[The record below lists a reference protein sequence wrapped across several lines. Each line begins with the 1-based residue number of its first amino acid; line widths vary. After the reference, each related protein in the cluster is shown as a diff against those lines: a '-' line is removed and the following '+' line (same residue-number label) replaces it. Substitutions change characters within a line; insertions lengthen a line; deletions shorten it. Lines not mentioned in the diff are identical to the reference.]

1 MTKDSA
7 STLLIFFTVIVLP
20 NPVHFR
26 RSEFN
31 DIHGASEVS
40 FGIPKLGRANL
51 KFEIESVGIGYMQ
64 RLDGTIHLVVQ
75 GVGVRRLVL
84 AKLCGQNPSLLHSGF
99 DSLPV
104 VENEDTGFVD
114 NLLRYPMR
122 FLGSCPQLS
131 FVYRPPFSAQITKK
145 KPVTNLSPCR

>member
-7 STLLIFFTVIVLP
+7 RTLLIFFTGIVLP
-20 NPVHFR
+20 NPVHSR

-64 RLDGTIHLVVQ
+64 RLALNDPSQGLVFD
-75 GVGVRRLVL
+75 LV
-84 AKLCGQNPSLLHSGF
+84 ACCPPPSLKTWAQ
-99 DSLPV
+99 
-104 VENEDTGFVD
+104 TGRTPIF
-114 NLLRYPMR
+114 
-122 FLGSCPQLS
+122 
-131 FVYRPPFSAQITKK
+131 
-145 KPVTNLSPCR
+145 